1 MERGEVR
8 CPDERKGAMMRRLI
22 EATKGETVDLIEGA
36 RVRRGD
42 EWVAAIPNADR
53 PCLHVVAESTD
64 RGRARLLVEEFRD
77 RITAWRKE
85 AA

>member
-1 MERGEVR
+1 MH
-8 CPDERKGAMMRRLI
+8 RLI
-22 EATKGETVDLIEGA
+22 EATEGETVDAVEGV

-42 EWVAAIPNADR
+42 EWAAAIPDADR
-53 PCLHVVAESTD
+53 PCFHVVAGSTD